1 MEHEQHDTMSA
12 SERERA
18 KPVHSERRMLITG
31 CACDTMMAGE
41 KKQEGSMIMEQK
53 VYKLMRGAGAA
64 NIAVGVIHLV
74 VGLVTGILLIV
85 AGAKLI
91 AGKSKILF

>member
-1 MEHEQHDTMSA
+1 MKNTECEDGKIGEETRYDSA
-12 SERERA
+12 D
-18 KPVHSERRMLITG
+18 VIQN
-31 CACDTMMAGE
+31 
-41 KKQEGSMIMEQK
+41 KQEGSNRMEQK
-53 VYKLMRGAGAA
+53 VYKVMKGAGAA
-64 NIAVGVIHLV
+64 NIAVGVIQLV